1 MSTLITAYQPFQGR
15 GVNGSSTIL
24 RWLRRHWPAGQFH
37 SRILPVAWE
46 LAPKR
51 LTQLLE
57 TKRPRRYLGIG
68 EGQPGRCAW
77 ETVARNHQQ
86 GTDETGLSL
95 PAMAIAPQAP
105 PQRHSTWVTPSSLV
119 ISLLPDHIPLVTSVD
134 AGCFLCNRVLWTA
147 LEPGH
152 RLSQAAFLH
161 LPPQGSITDRAY
173 TDLLGPFV
181 LALLLA

>member
-15 GVNGSSTIL
+15 GVNGSSTLL

-46 LAPKR
+46 QAPR
-51 LTQLLE
+51 HLIQLLE

-77 ETVARNHQQ
+77 ETVARNQQ
-86 GTDETGLSL
+86 HGTDETGLHR
-95 PAMAIAPQAP
+95 PAMPIAPQAP
-105 PQRHSTWVTPSSLV
+105 PHRHSTWAPPSSHV
-119 ISLLPDHIPLVTSVD
+119 TSLLPRHMPLVTSVD

-147 LEPGH
+147 LEPRYQLTH
-152 RLSQAAFLH
+152 AAFLH
-161 LPPQGSITDRAY
+161 LPPQEDMTDGAY